1 MKKRKI
7 NKSKIKRN
15 IKAIIMLLTTIICL
29 LYIIYIT
36 ILSLY
41 NYLYNRPIRTAVL
54 FCVFGILLMIYDTVE
69 ENKRNKIQRNRQRNA

>member
-1 MKKRKI
+1 MKKIRI

-15 IKAIIMLLTTIICL
+15 IKAIILLLTTIISI

-54 FCVFGILLMIYDTVE
+54 FVVFGMLLMVYDTIE
-69 ENKRNKIQRNRQRNA
+69 ENKRKRRERNRQRNA

>member
-15 IKAIIMLLTTIICL
+15 IKAIILLLTTIISI

-36 ILSLY
+36 IISLY

-54 FCVFGILLMIYDTVE
+54 LCVFGMLLMVYDTIE
-69 ENKRNKIQRNRQRNA
+69 ENKRKRRERNA